1 MHMHMQGASCEAM
14 LRRLAGGKTTVLRSG
29 PKLLYALYLV
39 TSDTTTIV
47 HLFFFVSAV
56 LACTSSYPFACLNV
70 FALVEQVPTM
80 MYVLQVVRQN
90 GRQMLVTIL
99 FAFMVVYV
107 FAVWAFSVSYF
118 RNQYAIIDQKATIGQ
133 GEDGHPHLGPE
144 QGYEANLALFTLFH
158 WDYGFREG
166 PVWDFAFA
174 QDANNTEVDYGQV
187 LHGFVFNI
195 LHYVV
200 VLLVFTAIV
209 SGIII
214 DSFAELRAAREATR
228 LDILHVCFV
237 CDIDR
242 EDFET
247 LGLDFKDHVVGQ
259 HNMWDYLFF
268 RLYLEAKDPADF
280 TGLETYCWEQQQ
292 KQDIHW
298 FPIKKAVIIEGRN
311 KEKKDIT
318 GLYRRLDGMEARAD
332 EQMRTVRKM
341 RQDGDEQGSALKE
354 LREDVNHVRVATDEI
369 REMLKRLAAPAGAS
383 SRLEAV

>member
-1 MHMHMQGASCEAM
+1 
-14 LRRLAGGKTTVLRSG
+14 
-29 PKLLYALYLV
+29 
-39 TSDTTTIV
+39 
-47 HLFFFVSAV
+47 
-56 LACTSSYPFACLNV
+56 
-70 FALVEQVPTM
+70 M
-80 MYVLQVVRQN
+80 MYVLQVVKQN
-90 GRQMLVTIL
+90 GTQMLVTIL

-107 FAVWAFSVSYF
+107 FAVWSFSVSYF
-118 RNQYAIIDQKATIGQ
+118 RNQYAIIDQKATFGI
-133 GEDGHPHLGPE
+133 GEDGHPHLGPD
-144 QGYEANLALFTLFH
+144 QGYETNLALFTLFN

-228 LDILHVCFV
+228 LDILHTCFV
-237 CDIDR
+237 CAIER

-247 LGLDFKDHVVGQ
+247 LGLDFKEHVAAQ

-311 KEKKDIT
+311 KETKDIT

-332 EQMRTVRKM
+332 EQMRAVRKM
-341 RQDGDEQGSALKE
+341 RQDGDEQGVALKQ
-354 LREDVNHVRVATDEI
+354 LREDVNHMRVATDEI
-369 REMLKRLAAPAGAS
+369 KEMLRRLDAPAAGRGGA
-383 SRLEAV
+383 A